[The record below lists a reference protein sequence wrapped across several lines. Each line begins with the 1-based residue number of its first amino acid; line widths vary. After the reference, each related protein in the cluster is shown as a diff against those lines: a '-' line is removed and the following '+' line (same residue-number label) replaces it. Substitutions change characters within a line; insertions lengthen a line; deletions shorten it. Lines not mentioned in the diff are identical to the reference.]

1 VKVEARLWT
10 HRGVKRR
17 RGPNART
24 RHWGAIDLT
33 TPRSKSVWTRGLTL
47 ALLAGASQAVITTS
61 ALAQTAGSTE
71 ETAVEEIVVTGVRGS
86 QLKSVDVKRREAS
99 IVDAISAEDIGKLPD
114 VTIADSLQRIPGI
127 QIQRNAGEG
136 ATVNI
141 RGLAQVITLLNGE
154 QYLSAGN
161 MGSAQPNLLDVPS
174 QLMNQ
179 VLVYKS
185 TDPNNALSG
194 ISGTIDLRTR
204 RPFQMQ
210 EGFTFAGAA
219 EAQRGER
226 TKEDDYLAN
235 ILASWRNDRV
245 GLLVSAAQS
254 KSNLGNNFS
263 GAVALSGNNDWGGSN
278 PNNFLSPHGFESFNR
293 VVERKRTGVN
303 VSFEADLGEGFT
315 LIAEGFYAKLDE
327 YNRAA
332 GINIS
337 NRWDGGAF
345 GNWTRPTDFEQTGV
359 SAPPPGPAPI
369 GGNGRPWLAVS
380 EYDIDAWWVNSF
392 TVNRV
397 TKSESKNYNLELKY
411 DNGGNFTSEVRA
423 IRANGDRLSMN
434 GQAQGDLSNWQYAP
448 DRFNLFRNAQD
459 RTRGTFYPKAIC
471 DQYPASQR
479 SNAVTGS
486 AGGCYLNP
494 NPLGYGQNPQLH
506 YDVSGKSPVWSGFD
520 TPISGGLGA
529 GKTLRDYMAN
539 KDSYAIGAFSSEGNN
554 EVESD
559 MNVFRADGHYK
570 FDEKFL
576 GFITK
581 VDAGVRQS
589 DRSVSVEQFHLFS
602 GFYGGVP
609 GAVQANGAP
618 VPAGGCMAQWKAID
632 VVMNQNQCQAGEF
645 VPNPI
650 TGVPEFQGYTVNR
663 PTKLTTYNN
672 AIWVNNLGGVTKG
685 MPGFWAIDP
694 HDFDDV
700 LAFQKKVFGDA
711 VRVQVPGQTY
721 DVDLKEQSAY
731 GAGAFEIGQL
741 SGDFGLRVIQ
751 TELLVKQNLT
761 GDVMNYGDTNAD
773 AGDTVTRRKYTDW
786 LPSFNATYDL
796 TDNIKLRFAY
806 SKTMQPLDLGSYGG
820 GLSIFTADCGAS
832 MPNVRCVTGA
842 SASGN
847 PNLDPWR
854 SQNFDG
860 AIEYYFGRASM
871 LNISAFKLKIDSFVT
886 GGTIKGSFPDQ
897 DGVVR
902 REVDVSLPLQ
912 GDGGEVSGVEL
923 GAKIAFTDIIPDV
936 PILKNFGVD
945 TNYTYSPSEESR
957 LDLKGDKLPFFDN
970 SKHQFNL
977 VGWYQDDKLQARVA
991 YNYRTDRLSGTMGG
1005 GGQRVIPIY
1014 QGSTGYVDVNVS
1026 YDVRKDVTVY
1036 FNGSNVTGEIED
1048 YYLRFAKGKEQ
1059 YSSQNE
1065 FEPRYTIGLRAK
1077 W

>member
-1 VKVEARLWT
+1 MT
-10 HRGVKRR
+10 TQRR
-17 RGPNART
+17 
-24 RHWGAIDLT
+24 
-33 TPRSKSVWTRGLTL
+33 KSAWTRGLTL

-61 ALAQTAGSTE
+61 ALAQTAGQSE
-71 ETAVEEIVVTGVRGS
+71 ETAVDEIVVTGVRGS
-86 QLKSVDVKRREAS
+86 QLKSVDVKRRETA
-99 IVDAISAEDIGKLPD
+99 IVDAISSEDIGKLPD
-114 VTIADSLQRIPGI
+114 VTVADALQRISGV
-127 QIQRNAGEG
+127 QIQRDAGEG
-136 ATVNI
+136 KSVNI
-141 RGLAQVITLLNGE
+141 RGLSQVITLLNGE

-179 VLVYKS
+179 VLVFKS

-204 RPFQMQ
+204 RPFMMK
-210 EGFTFAGAA
+210 EGFQIAGGL

-235 ILASWRNDRV
+235 ILASWRNERV
-245 GLLVSAAQS
+245 GVLVSGVRSQ
-254 KSNLGNNFS
+254 SNLSNNFS
-263 GAVALSGNNDWGGSN
+263 GAVVLSGNNDWGGSN
-278 PNNFLSPHGFESFNR
+278 ANNFLSPHGFESFNR
-293 VVERKRTGVN
+293 VVERKRTGLN

-327 YNRAA
+327 YNRAV

-345 GNWTRPTDFEQTGV
+345 GTWTTPTDTRATGV
-359 SAPPPGPAPI
+359 SAPSTG
-369 GGNGRPWLAVS
+369 GGNGRPWLAVD
-380 EYDIDAWWVNSF
+380 EYDVNAWWINSF

-397 TKSESKNYNLELKY
+397 SKSESKNYNLELKY
-411 DNGGNFTSEVRA
+411 DNGGPFSFEARA
-423 IRANGDRLSMN
+423 IRADGERLSMN
-434 GQAQGDLSNWQYAP
+434 GQAQGDLSNWQYG
-448 DRFNLFRNAQD
+448 DGRFNLFRNAAD
-459 RTRGTFYPKAIC
+459 RTRGPFYPKAIC
-471 DQYPASQR
+471 DTYPASQR
-479 SNAVTGS
+479 SNAVVGS

-506 YDVSGKSPVWSGFD
+506 YDISGKSPVWSGFD

-539 KDSYAIGAFSSEGNN
+539 KDSYAIAAFSSEGNN

-570 FDEKFL
+570 FEEKLL
-576 GFITK
+576 GFVTK

-602 GFYGGVP
+602 GFYGGTP
-609 GAVQANGAP
+609 GAVQANGSP

-632 VVMNQNQCQAGEF
+632 VVMSQNQCQAGEF
-645 VPNPI
+645 VPNPV

-663 PTKLTTYNN
+663 PTKLSTHNN
-672 AIWVNNLGGVTKG
+672 TLFVTDLGGVTSG
-685 MPGFWAIDP
+685 MPGFWAVDP
-694 HDFDDV
+694 RDFDDV

-711 VRVQVPGQTY
+711 VRVTVPGQTY

-731 GAGAFEIGQL
+731 AAGAFEIGKL

-773 AGDTVTRRKYTDW
+773 DGDTVTRRKYTDW
-786 LPSFNATYDL
+786 LPSLNAGYDL
-796 TDNIKLRFAY
+796 TDNIKLRFSYA
-806 SKTMQPLDLGSYGG
+806 KTMQPLDLGSYGG
-820 GLSIFTADCGAS
+820 GLKINTADCGAS
-832 MPNVRCVTGA
+832 LPNVRCVTGA
-842 SASGN
+842 EASGN

-854 SQNFDG
+854 SKNFDV
-860 AIEYYFGRASM
+860 AAEYYFGQASM
-871 LNISAFKLKIDSFVT
+871 VNISAFVLKIDSYVT

-897 DGVVR
+897 DGVIR
-902 REVDVSLPLQ
+902 REVDVTLPLQ
-912 GDGGEVSGVEL
+912 GEGGEVKGLEV
-923 GAKIAFTDIIPDV
+923 GAKIAFSDVIPDV
-936 PILKNFGVD
+936 PVLKNFGVD
-945 TNYTYSPSEESR
+945 TNYTYSPSEEQR
-957 LDLKGDKLPFFDN
+957 IDLTGEKLPFFDN

-977 VGWYQDDKLQARVA
+977 IGWYQDDKLQARVA
-991 YNYRTDRLSGTMGG
+991 YNYRTDRLAGTMGG
-1005 GGQRVIPIY
+1005 GGGRTIPVM
-1014 QGSTGYVDVNVS
+1014 QDATGYVDVNVS
-1026 YDVRKDVTVY
+1026 YEVRDNVTVY

-1065 FEPRYTIGLRAK
+1065 FEPRYVIGVRAK